1 MPTKSK
7 IQDQTFLFTGTLT
20 EFTRNEAEALVEAN
34 GGKVLSGVTA
44 KLNFLVV
51 GEDAGSKLA
60 KAEALGTV
68 TILHEKEFLKMM
80 SSGKKAPAKAT
91 PKKIVKVTPQK
102 EKVNSKTASDKTK
115 KTKVFIGK
123 KLLDVKTAKKSISD
137 FVDLSEFDSIDP
149 KAAAILAAEDSSLFL
164 NGLKYLDVETAIA
177 LAKQEGENHLTLN
190 GLEEL
195 DQDVAEELAKHNGA
209 LDLNGLRSISP
220 EVAKELSKLK
230 FDITLD
236 GIEEMEDA
244 SSFINH
250 SALLNLCG
258 LKNISDKVA
267 DQLCKKKGEFDL
279 RYDISDS
286 FKELSPAQAKLLVKF
301 YSDSEITLETLE
313 VLSLDAAKELAKH
326 NNSISLNLSEISIEL
341 LNVLSKV
348 HLSLNNVNKLS
359 IDYLKTIANFKK
371 GISLNGLQEI
381 DFKAVNELVKV
392 GTRLELLGV
401 DSITDHVAKILA
413 SFKGELYLG
422 CKTLSEKSAEYLGD
436 VKRKAG
442 KNELH
447 LPNIE
452 SPSSIEGKGVDFL
465 MKEGI
470 TLLRDFPKLDF
481 NAERVVGLC
490 YALKGGLDYA
500 WEIDSDTWDA
510 VKEDNEE
517 FGTFRE
523 IAKSVETYCDDW
535 VPYFPEALKK
545 NFEFYNQLADSC
557 KKLPIKF
564 IELADEK
571 IKTNKELMMKF
582 LKSNQSIHHLL
593 EVVGKKL
600 QDDKD
605 YVLEA
610 VRSKHGNLRF
620 ASKRLQDDTDVI
632 NCLLLSE
639 GGEYSIEYASDK
651 FRANKEIAARVLLK
665 SGSVLQYFDSK
676 IKEDSVLVKMAVNND
691 PSAIQYASKELISD
705 KEFLLTLNRF
715 NLTNV
720 PKKLFSDQAFLKGII
735 ESIYQHY
742 LLTENGLDSEEA
754 ALLIDIFKK
763 RDTDKETFKKLLV
776 LSDDFVSEIP
786 EILKNDLEIA
796 KILISRDVSNMESLS
811 AAIRKNKEIKALFEH
826 IENRDF
832 EGMSDEDLTL
842 IVRYSGNRII
852 DYENFKPFAKA
863 IKTLDDAKRLVKRV
877 TGSYAHLSPEFKR
890 DKVVAEIAS
899 SKCENLKSFPKELL
913 DDTDFIGYLLEKD
926 PFILEYLPAK
936 YQKDK
941 AVALSVLNIHVM
953 CFKYIDKSLQSDSEL
968 IDLVITNRGDFYDL
982 RCLEKM
988 PDAIKGQRDFAVR
1001 IAENGYVLK
1010 KYRMDKEI
1018 VLTALK
1024 SNPNA
1029 SITVEKKNGNF
1040 DVWNNDLEVALLA
1053 PYRGNEPIT
1062 EESALYNRPNLIA
1075 VKFLEQI
1082 LNTDADNLDIDAIEF
1097 IRASGYDF
1105 FIDNQIPKQDY
1116 EENDYDDDE
1125 DSNEDSDEEDYSDED

>member
-1 MPTKSK
+1 MAKTTT
-7 IQDQTFLFTGTLT
+7 IAGNTFLFTGKLT
-20 EFTRNEAEALVEAN
+20 EFTREDAEAHVEAE
-34 GGKVLSGVTA
+34 GGKVLSGVSA
-44 KLNFLVV
+44 KLNYLVV
-51 GEDAGSKLA
+51 GEDAGSKLK

-80 SSGKKAPAKAT
+80 SS
-91 PKKIVKVTPQK
+91 QK
-102 EKVNSKTASDKTK
+102 EKVNSKPTSDKTK
-115 KTKVFIGK
+115 RTKVFIGK

-137 FVDLSEFDSIDP
+137 FVDLDEYDSIEA
-149 KAAAILAAEDSSLFL
+149 KAAAILAEEDSYVNL
-164 NGLKYLDVETAIA
+164 NGLKYLDLDAAKA
-177 LAKQEGENHLTLN
+177 LAKHKGENALSLN

-195 DQDVAEELAKHNGA
+195 DVD
-209 LDLNGLRSISP
+209 
-220 EVAKELSKLK
+220 VAKELSKHNGPLNLNGIK
-230 FDITLD
+230 VISHEVARELAKCQFDIFLD
-236 GIEEMEDA
+236 GIEELDDVSVFENHTA
-244 SSFINH
+244 SLSLWGL
-250 SALLNLCG
+250 SSLND
-258 LKNISDKVA
+258 KISE
-267 DQLCKKKGEFDL
+267 QLSKKKGEFAL
-279 RYDISDS
+279 RDDISDS
-286 FKELSPAQAKLLVKF
+286 FKELSPAKAKLLVKF
-301 YSDSEITLETLE
+301 YSDQMAVNEITLETLE
-313 VLSLDAAKELAKH
+313 VLSLDAAKELAKYD
-326 NNSISLNLSEISIEL
+326 NSISLNLTEISVEL

-348 HLSLNNVNKLS
+348 HLSLNNVNTLS
-359 IDYLKTIANFKK
+359 NDHIKAIANFKK
-371 GISLNGLQEI
+371 GIALNGLKAI
-381 DFKAVNELVKV
+381 DVKAFNELVKV
-392 GTRLELLGV
+392 GTKLELLGV
-401 DSITDHVAKILA
+401 ESITDDVAKII
-413 SFKGELYLG
+413 STYKGELHLG

-436 VKRKAG
+436 VKRKVG

-452 SPSSIEGKGVDFL
+452 SPSSIEGKGIDFL

-481 NAERVVGLC
+481 DAERVVGLC

-500 WEIDSDTWDA
+500 WEIDSDVWES
-510 VKEDNEE
+510 VKEDEEE

-523 IAKSVETYCDDW
+523 IAKFGQIYCDDW
-535 VPYFPEALKK
+535 VPYFPESLKK
-545 NFEFYNQLADSC
+545 NFEFYNQIADLC
-557 KKLPIKF
+557 KELPIEF
-564 IELADEK
+564 IKLADEK

-582 LKSNQSIHHLL
+582 LKSYQSIHHLL

-605 YVLEA
+605 FVLEA
-610 VRSKHGNLRF
+610 VRAEHGNFKF
-620 ASKRLQDDTDVI
+620 ASKQLQDDTDVI
-632 NCLLLSE
+632 NCLLIS

-676 IKEDSVLVKMAVNND
+676 IKEDRVLVKMAVNND

-715 NLTNV
+715 NLTNM
-720 PKKLFSDQAFLKGII
+720 PKNLFSDQAFLKGII

-742 LLTENGLDSEEA
+742 LLTENVLDSEEA

-763 RDTDKETFKKLLV
+763 RDTDKDTFKKLLV

-796 KILISRDVSNMESLS
+796 KILISKDVSNMESLS
-811 AAIRKNKEIKALFEH
+811 AAIRKNKEIKAFFEH

-863 IKTLDDAKRLVKRV
+863 IKTLDDAKRLVKRESD
-877 TGSYAHLSPEFKR
+877 SYAHLSPEFKR

-899 SKCENLKSFPKELL
+899 SKHGENLKSFPKELL
-913 DDTDFIGYLLEKD
+913 NDTDFILSLLEKE
-926 PFILEYLPAK
+926 PGILKHLPSSYK
-936 YQKDK
+936 KDK
-941 AVALSVLNIHVM
+941 KIALSVLNKKTYS
-953 CFKYIDKSLQSDSEL
+953 FEYFDSSLQNDPELINLVIESINSKQKYGNFSNLDCLEFVSDS
-968 IDLVITNRGDFYDL
+968 
-982 RCLEKM
+982 
-988 PDAIKGQRDFAVR
+988 IKSRDFALR

-1024 SNPNA
+1024 SNPDA

-1082 LNTDADNLDIDAIEF
+1082 LNNDADNLDIDAIEF
-1097 IRASGYDF
+1097 IRASGYDC
-1105 FIDNQIPKQDY
+1105 FIDNQIPRQDY
-1116 EENDYDDDE
+1116 EENDYDEDEESENSDDDNNDE
-1125 DSNEDSDEEDYSDED
+1125 D